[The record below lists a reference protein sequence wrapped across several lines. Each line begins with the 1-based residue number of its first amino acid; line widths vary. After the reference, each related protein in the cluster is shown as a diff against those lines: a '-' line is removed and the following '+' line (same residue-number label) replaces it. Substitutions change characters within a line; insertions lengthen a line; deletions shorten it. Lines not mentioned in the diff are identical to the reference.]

1 MLNQLRNP
9 LDLVGRVLIALL
21 FLPAGIQKITG
32 FAGTVGYAAGAGMPM
47 PQVAVA
53 IGLVIE
59 IVGGL
64 AILLGWQ
71 TRWAALILGF
81 FTLVASFFFHNFWGV
96 PAEAAGVQ
104 QLLFWK
110 NIAVVGGLLGYAA
123 HGVGAWSVDARKN

>member
-1 MLNQLRNP
+1 MLNQWKNP
-9 LDLVGRVLIALL
+9 LDLLGRVLIALL
-21 FLPAGIQKITG
+21 FVPAGLQKISG
-32 FAGTVGYAAGAGMPM
+32 FAGTVGYAASVGMPM

-53 IGLVIE
+53 VGLVIE

-81 FTLVASFFFHNFWGV
+81 FTLVASFFFHNFWAV
-96 PAEAAGVQ
+96 PAEAAMMQ
-104 QLLFWK
+104 QLMFWK

-123 HGVGAWSVDARKN
+123 HGAAGWSVDGRKA

>member
-1 MLNQLRNP
+1 MLNQWKNP
-9 LDLVGRVLIALL
+9 LDLLGRVLIALL
-21 FLPAGIQKITG
+21 FVPAGLQKISG
-32 FAGTVGYAAGAGMPM
+32 FAGTVGYAASVGMPM

-53 IGLVIE
+53 VGLVIE

-81 FTLVASFFFHNFWGV
+81 FTLVASFFFHNFWAV
-96 PAEAAGVQ
+96 PAEAAMMQ

-110 NIAVVGGLLGYAA
+110 NIAVVGGLLGYVA
-123 HGVGAWSVDARKN
+123 HGAAGWSVDGRKA

>member
-1 MLNQLRNP
+1 MLNQWKNP
-9 LDLVGRVLIALL
+9 LDLLGRVLIALL
-21 FLPAGIQKITG
+21 FVPAGLQKISG
-32 FAGTVGYAAGAGMPM
+32 FAGTVGYAASVGMPM

-53 IGLVIE
+53 VGLVIE

-81 FTLVASFFFHNFWGV
+81 FTLVASFFFHNFWAV
-96 PAEAAGVQ
+96 PAEAAMMQ

-123 HGVGAWSVDARKN
+123 HGAAGWSVDGRKA

>member
-1 MLNQLRNP
+1 MLNQLKNP
-9 LDLVGRVLIALL
+9 LDLLGRVLIALL

-81 FTLVASFFFHNFWGV
+81 FTLVASFFFHNF
-96 PAEAAGVQ
+96 
-104 QLLFWK
+104 
-110 NIAVVGGLLGYAA
+110 
-123 HGVGAWSVDARKN
+123 